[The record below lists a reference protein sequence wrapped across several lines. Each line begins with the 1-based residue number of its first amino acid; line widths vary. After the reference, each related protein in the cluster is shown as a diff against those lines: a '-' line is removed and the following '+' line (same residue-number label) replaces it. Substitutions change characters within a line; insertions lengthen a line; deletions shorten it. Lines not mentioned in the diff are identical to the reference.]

1 MRSTEFLRQRLINQQ
16 IASPASKKPQEIVSW
31 LVAMQAQEYAMAKW
45 AIGLRLPGG
54 RDADIEKALNEGH
67 ILRTHLMRPTW
78 HFVTPEDIRWLLA
91 LTAPHVKAISAF
103 YYRKNELDQKVFRL
117 ANKSITKAL
126 QGGHQLNRNA
136 LRGVLEKAKIIA
148 DGERLALLLMYAE
161 LEGIICSGARQ
172 GKQFSYALLEERAP
186 GSKTMPRDEA
196 LSTLVL
202 RYFTSRG
209 PATLQDFSMWSGLT
223 MKDARDGIASVK
235 STFIRETIDGR
246 EYIFS
251 PATTNTK
258 KNIQSTFLL
267 PDYDEYGISYKNRNA
282 LINPKHNTPENNIP
296 DPSFSHS
303 IVVDG
308 RFGGKWKRTVKNN
321 KVQVETKPFAGS
333 TRTQIRAIEKAVKK
347 YDHFVEEEAK

>member
-1 MRSTEFLRQRLINQQ
+1 MKFKELLRQRLINQQ
-16 IASPASKKPQEIVSW
+16 IAAPAFKKPQEVVSW

-45 AIGLRLPGG
+45 AIGLRLPGS
-54 RDADIEKALNEGH
+54 RDADIERAFNEGS

-91 LTAPHVKAISAF
+91 LTAPRVKAISAF
-103 YYRKNELDQKVFRL
+103 YYRKNELDQKVFRV
-117 ANKSITKAL
+117 ANKAFTKAL
-126 QGGHQLNRNA
+126 QGGHQLSRNA
-136 LRGVLEKAKIIA
+136 LRAVLEKVKIIA

-161 LEGIICSGARQ
+161 LEGVICSGARQ

-186 GSKTMPRDEA
+186 ASKTMPRDEA

-209 PATLQDFSMWSGLT
+209 PATLQDFTLWSGLT
-223 MKDARDGIASVK
+223 MKDARDGITSIK
-235 STFIRETIDGR
+235 SKFNRETIDGR

-251 PATTNTK
+251 PESSNTK
-258 KNIQSTFLL
+258 KSIQSTFLL
-267 PDYDEYGISYKNRNA
+267 PDYDEYVISYKNRDAIVNS
-282 LINPKHNTPENNIP
+282 KDNIS

-321 KVQVETKPFAGS
+321 KVLVDTMPFVDMTKTQV
-333 TRTQIRAIEKAVKK
+333 RAIEKAVKK
-347 YDHFVEEEAK
+347 YDRFINTEAK